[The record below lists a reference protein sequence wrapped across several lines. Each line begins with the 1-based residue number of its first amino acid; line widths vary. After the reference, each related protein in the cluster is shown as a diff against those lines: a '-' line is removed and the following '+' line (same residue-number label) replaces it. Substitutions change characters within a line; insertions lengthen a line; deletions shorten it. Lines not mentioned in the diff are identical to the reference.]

1 MTVTELRKILRELY
15 GARRYR
21 ITSTGEIHVYGRM
34 PNTDVIGWRYAGA
47 VGDHATEQHLRYLSG
62 EDAA

>member
-1 MTVTELRKILRELY
+1 MTETEVRKILRDVY
-15 GARRYR
+15 GARQYR

-34 PNTDVIGWRYAGA
+34 PNTDVIGWWLFGW
-47 VGDHATEQHLRYLSG
+47 VGDHATEQRLKYLSG

>member
-1 MTVTELRKILRELY
+1 MTELELRKILRELY

-21 ITSTGEIHVYGRM
+21 ITSTGEIHVYGQI
-34 PNTDVIGWRYAGA
+34 PNTDVVGWRYAGA

-62 EDAA
+62 EEAA

>member
-1 MTVTELRKILRELY
+1 MTIPEIRKILRELY
-15 GARRYR
+15 GARQYR

-34 PNTDVIGWRYAGA
+34 PNSIVTGWWLSGG
-47 VGDHATEQHLRYLSG
+47 VGDILTEKHLRYLSG